1 MWERGNS
8 DQKRGAPSSAV
19 VRLAHVQRLM
29 EEEEVAWRSRS
40 HWRSVYMVV
49 VPAKWLGGTDRQIKD
64 LERLEG
70 MQMNGSLAL
79 WNELGDG

>member
-1 MWERGNS
+1 
-8 DQKRGAPSSAV
+8 
-19 VRLAHVQRLM
+19 
-29 EEEEVAWRSRS
+29 
-40 HWRSVYMVV
+40 MVV